1 MPIDQITGKALTR
14 WMDNSGPMSDIA
26 LSSRVRLARN
36 LDGVPFPH
44 AMNEEQAKR
53 VLEGANEAVKELN
66 HLGFLGKM
74 EFYLLSEIP
83 PLDRQVLV
91 EKHLI
96 SPQQAQEVKSKA
108 LALAPDESV
117 SIMVNEEDH
126 FRIQC
131 LFSGLQPEEA
141 LKLALRVDDAMDS
154 KLAFCFS
161 ERHGY
166 LTACPT
172 NAGTGLRASVMVHL
186 PGLVLTNQVGR
197 VFQTASQLGL
207 TVRGFFGEGTEAIGN
222 IFQLSNQITL
232 GRTEEEIVS
241 NLQAVTSKIIEQERV
256 AREALRQESP
266 DGVEDRIWRSYG
278 LLSHARVISS
288 EEAMKLLSDVRLGID
303 LGIIKTVDRLTLN
316 QLLVMIRPAFIQ
328 KQAGKEQSPYERDR
342 WRAAMVRAKVS
353 GRPD

>member
-1 MPIDQITGKALTR
+1 MPIDQITRKAQTR
-14 WMDNSGPMSDIA
+14 WMDGTGPMSDIA
-26 LSSRVRLARN
+26 VSSRVRLARN
-36 LDGVPFPH
+36 LAGVPFPH
-44 AMNEEQAKR
+44 AMSETQAKK
-53 VLEGANEAVKELN
+53 VLEGAKEAVKELN
-66 HLGFLGKM
+66 RFGFLGKM
-74 EFYLLSEIP
+74 EFYLLSEVS

-131 LFSGLQPEEA
+131 LSSGLQPVET
-141 LKLALRVDDAMDS
+141 LQLALRVDDAMDG
-154 KLAFCFS
+154 KLTFCFS

-166 LTACPT
+166 LTSCPT
-172 NAGTGLRASVMVHL
+172 NTGTGLRASVMIHL
-186 PGLVLTNQVGR
+186 PGLVLTNQAGR

-232 GRTEEEIVS
+232 GRPEEEIVS
-241 NLQAVTSKIIEQERV
+241 NLQAVTSKIIEQERA
-256 AREALRQESP
+256 AREALRRESP
-266 DGVEDRIWRSYG
+266 DGLEDRIWRSYG
-278 LLSHARVISS
+278 ILSYARVISS
-288 EEAMKLLSDVRLGID
+288 EEAMKMLSDVRLGVD

-328 KQAGKEQSPYERDR
+328 KQAGGDLTPYERDR
-342 WRAAMVRAKVS
+342 RRAAIIRTKVS
-353 GRPD
+353 GRPE